1 MATLAES
8 AEEARRAVLAIG
20 AQTGDAG
27 VKAYKDA
34 QDANAA
40 LQRDALARASAYSS
54 QIGGPEGY
62 SVTHFVTDPLARYS
76 SALSGQ
82 QAAFETA
89 RSTNEQATLNHLS
102 TLGGLQPM
110 LDAWV
115 AAHRASAAGSG
126 GSGSS
131 GGPADLKATDLF
143 GAAAA
148 ARTQA
153 LGTQSNTLTQAV
165 GTART
170 ARLSRAQNRR
180 QLRHE
185 LAKARAFG
193 DNNLAASGIIPN
205 ANRRGAKGSGIG
217 AEIRRLKGLR
227 GQGATPTASPGTSTS
242 PTATRPASAT
252 INAQIERLRGIRS
265 GLNERKDLTAQFAQA
280 RGGARNAYAD
290 LVGTAQTPLADAARQ
305 IGVNAGLSPEEVYAL
320 ITPEKERTSRNA
332 DVANFK
338 AAGGVLGVTGK
349 APPRAPLVRVK
360 VPKGLQKDYTPSAYA
375 QFMRRDPSYKEAVG
389 VAADQATKG
398 VSLADLR
405 AMMQGAVDRNKKKRA
420 DGTYPR
426 IYSQKLIDLV
436 LADLEPA
443 FPSYGQR

>member
-8 AEEARRAVLAIG
+8 AEEARRQVLAIG

-126 GSGSS
+126 GGGSS
-131 GGPADLKATDLF
+131 GGPGDLKATDLF

-180 QLRHE
+180 QLRHQ

-217 AEIRRLKGLR
+217 AEIRRLKALR

-242 PTATRPASAT
+242 PTATRPASST

-320 ITPEKERTSRNA
+320 VTPEKERTSRNA

-338 AAGGVLGVTGK
+338 AAGGISQFG
-349 APPRAPLVRVK
+349 APPRAPLAGPALHRNAAQVRT
-360 VPKGLQKDYTPSAYA
+360 L
-375 QFMRRDPSYKEAVG
+375 RRSPGYQEAVG
-389 VAADQATKG
+389 VIVDGIAKGGTYDQLAQALRSVKG
-398 VSLADLR
+398 KGGKKKYAKPLVDLLLADY
-405 AMMQGAVDRNKKKRA
+405 A
-420 DGTYPR
+420 P
-426 IYSQKLIDLV
+426 S
-436 LADLEPA
+436 
-443 FPSYGQR
+443 FPGFGR